1 MLNVLAK
8 LMRKKQTGVQSFGIL
23 GIETGKPI
31 ERRIIK
37 TGDIEKCENTKE
49 LLDLYKRWF
58 IITESGPFV
67 VELFVEGAQFFKHLL
82 LLFEVVN

>member
-49 LLDLYKRWF
+49 LLDLYKR
-58 IITESGPFV
+58 
-67 VELFVEGAQFFKHLL
+67 
-82 LLFEVVN
+82 